1 MNKAIAFICFVIVIV
16 LLLMSVASQS
26 VPAQE
31 TSAAKNIEYVVV
43 KGDTL
48 SGIAKKFGVSVEDLY
63 KSNGLTSDLITPRM
77 KLIIPSTS
85 MAPEYSKPS
94 SILPEKQPVPTEKP
108 AMLPEKASV
117 SPDLVEFKW
126 ALVARIDPEGRNK
139 LVNIAKDALTK
150 DFKLN
155 VVPGDKIGV
164 YIEPVENAYIY
175 LYLLDSRKNLE
186 LIFPTS
192 MNKNTIESEFTP
204 RKATYIP
211 GKYEWFTFDENRGT
225 ETFYLIA
232 SKNRLTKLEEL
243 TNSYIDA
250 DEGNKEFA
258 KQNLLDEFT
267 GVKKDIAFK
276 TTLERPLSYGG
287 IIRGLE
293 IDIARLAVEVEAENF
308 YSKTIRVKHE

>member
-1 MNKAIAFICFVIVIV
+1 MNKMNLFIYFSITF
-16 LLLMSVASQS
+16 LLLVASISNEDGVAQQE
-26 VPAQE
+26 PAAQE
-31 TSAAKNIEYVVV
+31 IEYVVV

-48 SGIAKKFGVSVEDLY
+48 GRIAKKFGVTVKDLY
-63 KSNGLTSDLITPRM
+63 KANGLTSDLIIPGM
-77 KLIIPSTS
+77 KLIISGTS
-85 MAPEYSKPS
+85 KAPEYSKPAPVS
-94 SILPEKQPVPTEKP
+94 PEQPPVTPEKP
-108 AMLPEKASV
+108 AMIPEKASV

-126 ALVARIDPEGRNK
+126 ALVARTDPEGKNK
-139 LVNIAKDALTK
+139 VVNIAKDALTK

-155 VVPGDKIGV
+155 VSPGDKIGV
-164 YIEPVENAYIY
+164 YIEPVENAYVY

-192 MNKNTIESEFTP
+192 MNKSTIQSEFTP
-204 RKATYIP
+204 RKGTYIP
-211 GKYEWFTFDENRGT
+211 GKYEWFTFDENKGT

-232 SKNRLTKLEEL
+232 SKKRVTRLEEL
-243 TNSYIDA
+243 TKNYLDA
-250 DEGNKEFA
+250 VERDKELA
-258 KQNLLDEFT
+258 MQKLLDEIT

>member
-1 MNKAIAFICFVIVIV
+1 
-16 LLLMSVASQS
+16 
-26 VPAQE
+26 
-31 TSAAKNIEYVVV
+31 
-43 KGDTL
+43 
-48 SGIAKKFGVSVEDLY
+48 
-63 KSNGLTSDLITPRM
+63 
-77 KLIIPSTS
+77 

-94 SILPEKQPVPTEKP
+94 SILPEKKPVPTEKP

-126 ALVARIDPEGRNK
+126 ALVARTDPEGKNK
-139 LVNIAKDALTK
+139 VVNIAKDALTK

-155 VVPGDKIGV
+155 VSPGDKIGV
-164 YIEPVENAYIY
+164 YIEPVENAYVY

-192 MNKNTIESEFTP
+192 MNKSTIQSEFTP
-204 RKATYIP
+204 RKGTYIP
-211 GKYEWFTFDENRGT
+211 GKYEWFTFDENKGT

-232 SKNRLTKLEEL
+232 SKKRVTRLEEL
-243 TNSYIDA
+243 TKNYLDA
-250 DEGNKEFA
+250 VERDKELA
-258 KQNLLDEFT
+258 MQKLLDEIT

>member
-1 MNKAIAFICFVIVIV
+1 MNKAIAFTSFVIVV

-26 VPAQE
+26 VLAQE
-31 TSAAKNIEYVVV
+31 APEAREMEYVVV

-48 SGIAKKFGVSVEDLY
+48 SGIAKRFGVAVKDLY
-63 KSNGLTSDLITPRM
+63 KANGLTSDLITPGM

-85 MAPEYSKPS
+85 MTPEYSKPS
-94 SILPEKQPVPTEKP
+94 SILPEKQPVSPEKP
-108 AMLPEKASV
+108 AMIPEKASV

-139 LVNIAKDALTK
+139 VVNIAKDALTK
-150 DFKLN
+150 DFKLT
-155 VVPGDKIGV
+155 VSPGDKIGV
-164 YIEPVENAYIY
+164 YVEPVENAYVY
-175 LYLLDSRKNLE
+175 LYLLDSRKNIE

-192 MNKNTIESEFTP
+192 MNKSTIQSEFTP
-204 RKATYIP
+204 RKGTYIP
-211 GKYEWFTFDENRGT
+211 GRYEWFTFDENRGT
-225 ETFYLIA
+225 ETFYLIV
-232 SKNRLTKLEEL
+232 SKKRVTRLEEL
-243 TNSYIDA
+243 TKNYLDA
-250 DEGNKEFA
+250 DERGKELA
-258 KQNLLDEFT
+258 KQKLLDEIT

>member
-1 MNKAIAFICFVIVIV
+1 MNKMNLFIYFSITF
-16 LLLMSVASQS
+16 LLLVASISYEDVVAQQE
-26 VPAQE
+26 PAAQE
-31 TSAAKNIEYVVV
+31 IEYVVV

-48 SGIAKKFGVSVEDLY
+48 GGIAKKFGVTVKDLY
-63 KSNGLTSDLITPRM
+63 KANGLKSDLIIPGM
-77 KLIIPSTS
+77 KLIIPGISE
-85 MAPEYSKPS
+85 APEYSKPAPVS
-94 SILPEKQPVPTEKP
+94 PEQPPVTPEKP
-108 AMLPEKASV
+108 AMIPEKASV

-126 ALVARIDPEGRNK
+126 ALVARTDPEGKNK
-139 LVNIAKDALTK
+139 VVNIAKDALTK

-155 VVPGDKIGV
+155 VSPGDKIGV
-164 YIEPVENAYIY
+164 YIEPVENAYVY

-192 MNKNTIESEFTP
+192 MNKSTIQSEFTP
-204 RKATYIP
+204 RKGTYIP
-211 GKYEWFTFDENRGT
+211 GKYEWFTFDENKGT

-232 SKNRLTKLEEL
+232 SKKRVTRLEEL
-243 TNSYIDA
+243 TKNYLDA
-250 DEGNKEFA
+250 VERDKELA
-258 KQNLLDEFT
+258 MQKLLDEIT

>member
-1 MNKAIAFICFVIVIV
+1 MNKMNLFIYFSITF
-16 LLLMSVASQS
+16 LLLVASISYEDVVAQQE
-26 VPAQE
+26 PAAQE
-31 TSAAKNIEYVVV
+31 IEYVVV

-48 SGIAKKFGVSVEDLY
+48 GRIAKKFGVTVKDLY
-63 KSNGLTSDLITPRM
+63 KANGLTSDLIIPGM
-77 KLIIPSTS
+77 KLIISGTS
-85 MAPEYSKPS
+85 KAPEYSKPAPVS
-94 SILPEKQPVPTEKP
+94 PEQPPVTPEKP
-108 AMLPEKASV
+108 AMVPEKASV

-139 LVNIAKDALTK
+139 VVNIGKDALAK
-150 DFKLN
+150 DFKLI
-155 VVPGDKIGV
+155 VTPGDKVGV
-164 YIEPVENAYIY
+164 YIEPVENAYVY

-192 MNKNTIESEFTP
+192 MNKSTIQSEFTP
-204 RKATYIP
+204 RKGTYIP

-225 ETFYLIA
+225 EMFYLIA

-243 TNSYIDA
+243 TKSYIDA

-258 KQNLLDEFT
+258 KQKLLDEIT

-276 TTLERPLSYGG
+276 TPLERPLSYGG

-308 YSKTIRVKHE
+308 YSKTIRVMHE

>member
-1 MNKAIAFICFVIVIV
+1 MNKMNLFIYFSITF
-16 LLLMSVASQS
+16 LLLVASISYEDVVAQQE
-26 VPAQE
+26 PAAQE
-31 TSAAKNIEYVVV
+31 IEYVVV

-48 SGIAKKFGVSVEDLY
+48 GGIAKKFGVSLKDLY
-63 KSNGLTSDLITPRM
+63 KANGLTSDLIIPGM

-94 SILPEKQPVPTEKP
+94 SILPEKKPVPTEKP

-126 ALVARIDPEGRNK
+126 ALVARTDPEGKNK
-139 LVNIAKDALTK
+139 VVNIAKDALTK

-155 VVPGDKIGV
+155 VSPGDKIGV
-164 YIEPVENAYIY
+164 YIEPVENAYVY

-192 MNKNTIESEFTP
+192 MNKSTIQSEFTP
-204 RKATYIP
+204 RKGTYIP
-211 GKYEWFTFDENRGT
+211 GKYEWFTFDENKGT

-232 SKNRLTKLEEL
+232 SKKRVTRLEEL
-243 TNSYIDA
+243 TKNYLDA
-250 DEGNKEFA
+250 VERDKELA
-258 KQNLLDEFT
+258 MQKLLDEIT